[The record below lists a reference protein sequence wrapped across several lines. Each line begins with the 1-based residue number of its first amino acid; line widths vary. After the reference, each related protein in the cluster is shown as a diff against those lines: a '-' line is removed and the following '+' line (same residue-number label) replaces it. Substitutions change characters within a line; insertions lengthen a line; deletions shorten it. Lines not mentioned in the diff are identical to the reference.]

1 MIDTAAAASALGI
14 LFGSWEPW
22 LVVIPGLII
31 GLVFGAVP
39 GLQGSMAMAI
49 CLPLT
54 LYMDFLP
61 AMLFLTAIFT
71 GAGFGCAV
79 PAVLI
84 NIPGTSAAVATCFDG
99 YPMARKGLH
108 SEALGYALGASVAG
122 TAFGY
127 VLLLLL
133 VDSISNLVLR
143 IGPTEMVVV
152 ILWGLTLIAVLRGR
166 NVLRGL
172 IAGFA
177 GVLLGTIGLS
187 TAGVLRGT
195 AGITEL
201 LDGVP
206 VVPAILGMFA
216 VSELLD
222 MARRRYIVEAKEAPK
237 LSFRRILDGFLGGFS
252 YPAVVLRG
260 SLIGSLIGA
269 LPGVGSSVSNLVS
282 YADARRS
289 DRDPESFGRGNP
301 KGVVA
306 SEAANSSSE
315 GGSMVTLLALGIP
328 GGGGTAILLAAFSMH
343 NVTGGPRFI
352 AENTDIVYAIILGNF
367 AQAILLALVG
377 LGIIHLL
384 SAVVLVPVR
393 VLVPSVLAL
402 SVFGAYGLSGDI
414 SGPVTVL
421 VFGVFGWVLKRYDYS
436 VPAAVVGLLL
446 GKLLEAE
453 LVHSWQISGG
463 QAEYLLERPITIG
476 LLALLIASVALP
488 PLMQRRRR
496 RTTPEG

>member
-1 MIDTAAAASALGI
+1 MIDLGAAQSALALLG
-14 LFGSWEPW
+14 GSWEPW
-22 LVVIPGLII
+22 LVVIPGLLI
-31 GLVFGAVP
+31 GLIFGAVP

-54 LYMDFLP
+54 LYMDFLT

-99 YPMARKGLH
+99 YPMARQGRH
-108 SEALGYALGASVAG
+108 SEALGYALGASVTG
-122 TAFGY
+122 TAIGY
-127 VLLLLL
+127 ILLLLL
-133 VDSISNLVLR
+133 VDSISDLVLR

-195 AGITEL
+195 AGFTEL

-206 VVPAILGMFA
+206 VVPAILGLFA

-222 MARRRYIVEAKEAPK
+222 MAKRPYIVEAGQAPK
-237 LSFRRILDGFLGGFS
+237 LSFRRIMQGFWGSFR
-252 YPAVVLRG
+252 YPFVVLRG
-260 SLIGSLIGA
+260 SLIGALIGA

-289 DRDPESFGRGNP
+289 DRDPSSFGQGNP

-328 GGGGTAILLAAFSMH
+328 GGAGTAILLAAFSMH

-367 AQAILLALVG
+367 AQAILLGIVG
-377 LGIIHLL
+377 LAVIHLL
-384 SAVVLVPVR
+384 SGVVLVPVR

-414 SGPVTVL
+414 TGPIAVL

-463 QAEYLLERPITIG
+463 QADYLLERPITIG
-476 LLALLIASVALP
+476 LLFMLVFSLTAPFAW
-488 PLMQRRRR
+488 RRWRGR
-496 RTTPEG
+496 PARG